1 MWNLKK
7 HVNELIYKTQTERDL
22 ENKLMVIKE
31 ERWQE
36 INKLWP
42 LV

>member
-22 ENKLMVIKE
+22 ENKLMVIKG
-31 ERWQE
+31 ERGGSDKPGIWD
-36 INKLWP
+36 
-42 LV
+42 